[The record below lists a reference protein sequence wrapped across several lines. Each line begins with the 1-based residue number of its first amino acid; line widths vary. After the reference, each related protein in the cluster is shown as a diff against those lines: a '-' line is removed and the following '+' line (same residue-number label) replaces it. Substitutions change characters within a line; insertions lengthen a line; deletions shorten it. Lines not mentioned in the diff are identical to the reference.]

1 MQLALGLVCR
11 LRSRYLMLA
20 VRAAAVASNYNI
32 FVEVSGRA
40 LDELEL
46 WRDQASSM
54 TEAPMHVH
62 RRRPDYV
69 LKCDASDHALGA
81 IVVKAPGARQRM
93 VGAQFHRRLR
103 ADETAWGSLLRELTG
118 YRDAIRTLG
127 RRSPLAGSVVSVVGD
142 AKSAT
147 YIFANGGSQVVDQE
161 TGTLMLTE
169 VLLDILNE
177 AADGAYEVQFRWVRR
192 EEIQDADDLSKFV
205 DTMDFSLRPS
215 CLKHVLR
222 AFGPVDVDAF
232 AAPHNAVAP
241 RFFSRFDAHT
251 AQAADAFAQDWSRDV
266 LFVPPVF
273 NKIDKVLDLIE
284 RDDAEVILIVPAWH
298 SKPWWNRLWSG
309 AWAARRGKT
318 ETLDGSSLVANN
330 EHCFF
335 GTAFASQLL
344 VMRTTRTESPAL
356 GSEAQQDNSS
366 SHSHSSSSSSS
377 SSSRKRRR
385 SSSSSSSSK
394 ERRCSS
400 SSIGQR
406 GRFW

>member
-1 MQLALGLVCR
+1 MDSWLHRIKLLPKVGFTLDTSTMSIAVPAARQEKLVASAEYVLTRRRRVPARRVCQVIGQVLSMQLALGLVCR

-192 EEIQDADDLSKFV
+192 EEITKSRMPTTSPSLS
-205 DTMDFSLRPS
+205 TPWTSP
-215 CLKHVLR
+215 C
-222 AFGPVDVDAF
+222 AP
-232 AAPHNAVAP
+232 AA
-241 RFFSRFDAHT
+241 
-251 AQAADAFAQDWSRDV
+251 
-266 LFVPPVF
+266 
-273 NKIDKVLDLIE
+273 
-284 RDDAEVILIVPAWH
+284 
-298 SKPWWNRLWSG
+298 
-309 AWAARRGKT
+309 
-318 ETLDGSSLVANN
+318 
-330 EHCFF
+330 
-335 GTAFASQLL
+335 
-344 VMRTTRTESPAL
+344 
-356 GSEAQQDNSS
+356 
-366 SHSHSSSSSSS
+366 
-377 SSSRKRRR
+377 
-385 SSSSSSSSK
+385 
-394 ERRCSS
+394 
-400 SSIGQR
+400 
-406 GRFW
+406 